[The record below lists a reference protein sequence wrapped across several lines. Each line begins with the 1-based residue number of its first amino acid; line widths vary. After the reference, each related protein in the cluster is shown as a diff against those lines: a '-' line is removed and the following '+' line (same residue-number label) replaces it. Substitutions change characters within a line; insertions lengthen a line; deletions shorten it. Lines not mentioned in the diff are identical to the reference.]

1 MWYNKV
7 SMLYLLENNL
17 RKVNCM
23 SIYQDGIWGVVV
35 ADALGVPVE
44 FTSRRERELEPVKGM
59 RQYGTYNQ
67 PRGTWSDDSSMTLA
81 TLDSIKSVGGIDYK
95 DIMDKFLAWYTEGK
109 YTPFNEVFDIGIAT
123 SRALSRYRMGEEPTK
138 SGGNSE
144 RDNGNGSLMR
154 ILPVCLY
161 LFERQKMICT
171 SEDESIYMI
180 HNVSALTHGHLR
192 SQIACGMYYFM
203 VKAILEKE
211 GGLTERLQE
220 GLDKAFEY
228 YRKDL
233 RNNKELKLYSRL
245 IDLNT
250 FKKTPSE
257 QIKSS
262 GYVVDTMEAAVWSLI
277 TTDSYET
284 AVLKAVNLGDD
295 TDTVGEVAG
304 GLAGLYYGY
313 ENIPAA
319 WLEAIQCREW
329 INELILGMK
338 EEGSV

>member
-1 MWYNKV
+1 
-7 SMLYLLENNL
+7 
-17 RKVNCM
+17 
-23 SIYQDGIWGVVV
+23 
-35 ADALGVPVE
+35 
-44 FTSRRERELEPVKGM
+44 
-59 RQYGTYNQ
+59 
-67 PRGTWSDDSSMTLA
+67 
-81 TLDSIKSVGGIDYK
+81 
-95 DIMDKFLAWYTEGK
+95 
-109 YTPFNEVFDIGIAT
+109 
-123 SRALSRYRMGEEPTK
+123 
-138 SGGNSE
+138 
-144 RDNGNGSLMR
+144 
-154 ILPVCLY
+154 
-161 LFERQKMICT
+161 
-171 SEDESIYMI
+171 MI

-233 RNNKELKLYSRL
+233 RNNKELKMYSRL

>member
-1 MWYNKV
+1 MSGSSCGRGVKSV
-7 SMLYLLENNL
+7 
-17 RKVNCM
+17 

-44 FTSRRERELEPVKGM
+44 FTSRRERELDPVKGM
-59 RQYGTYNQ
+59 RQYGTYNH

-95 DIMDKFLAWYTEGK
+95 DIMDKFVSWCAEGN
-109 YTPFNEVFDIGIAT
+109 YTPFGEVFDMGMAT
-123 SRALSRYRMGEEPTK
+123 SRALNRYRMGEEPTR
-138 SGGNSE
+138 SGGISE

-161 LFERQKMICT
+161 LFERQKAICT
-171 SEDESIYMI
+171 SEEESIYII

-203 VKAILEKE
+203 VKAILEKKGE
-211 GGLTERLQE
+211 LTKRLQE
-220 GLDKAFEY
+220 GIDKAFEF

-233 RNNKELKLYSRL
+233 RNNKELRLYSRL
-245 IDLNT
+245 TDLNT
-250 FKKTPSE
+250 FKKTPPE
-257 QIKSS
+257 QIRSS

-277 TTDSYET
+277 TTDSYDT

-319 WLEAIQCREW
+319 WIEAIQGREW
-329 INELILGMK
+329 IKELILGMN
-338 EEGSV
+338 EEEPV